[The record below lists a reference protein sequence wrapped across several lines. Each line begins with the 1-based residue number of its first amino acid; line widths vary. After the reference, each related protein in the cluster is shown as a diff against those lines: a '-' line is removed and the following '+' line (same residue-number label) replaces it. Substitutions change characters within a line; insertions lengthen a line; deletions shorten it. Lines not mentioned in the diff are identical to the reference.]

1 LSSWSVFTLD
11 LSLCGCPRRNDHSL
25 RAARALTTRELSEI
39 VLRALQGNDYSGWP
53 TTHPGMNQSFT
64 QATEI
69 TPAPLDQSARV
80 IRSNTAQEARNS
92 SRSPVPPRISRT
104 CKANP
109 ALGQRM
115 LGAGPHIPKAGPAL
129 HHAPY
134 FRQANQRIGQEPRGD
149 AGQRADDRE
158 LGSSRRHLPMEQKRN
173 SDQHRRMNDVDRI
186 GASPEPLPGG

>member
-1 LSSWSVFTLD
+1 VPLVVLYYPIAELVLNTINSATQCSVMLPPRVQSIIHAEGVRCLGCGSIRTMSGSSSGGVR
-11 LSLCGCPRRNDHSL
+11 CGL
-25 RAARALTTRELSEI
+25 
-39 VLRALQGNDYSGWP
+39 P

-92 SRSPVPPRISRT
+92 SRRPVPPRISRT
-104 CKANP
+104 CQANP

-134 FRQANQRIGQEPRGD
+134 FGQANQRIGQEPRGD
-149 AGQRADDRE
+149 SGQRADDRE
-158 LGSSRRHLPMEQKRN
+158 LG
-173 SDQHRRMNDVDRI
+173 
-186 GASPEPLPGG
+186 